1 MLTAIIALGLT
12 QTLAWASST
21 YLIAIVAQPIAR
33 DLGLPVSTVFAAFS
47 VALVVMGF
55 TGPAVGREI
64 DRRGGRGALAV
75 SNLVLAA
82 GLGLLGLASN
92 AAMLFAS
99 WIVLGIGMALGLY
112 DAAFAALVRI
122 FGTRARGPITA
133 ITLIAGFASTVG
145 WPLTALIVEHHGWRA
160 SCFAWAAIHLFI
172 ALPLNLLLVPKARDG
187 PAQHVEASSSAEAS
201 AMAPDAHDS
210 PGRYHKRAFALV
222 TLFASMA
229 AFVTSA
235 MAAHL
240 PGLLQA
246 AGAAPAAAL
255 TAAALVG
262 PAQVAAR
269 LLEFLAAQRLK
280 FHPLVTAR
288 VALALHPAGAVLL
301 ILFGSSP
308 FAASAFALL
317 HGAGN
322 GMVTIARGTLPL
334 AIFGSEG
341 YGRRQGVIGVTARSM
356 QAVAPFAFGVVLE
369 RSGASAALA
378 VTIVFSIAAVAALMA
393 LRPPPA

>member
-1 MLTAIIALGLT
+1 LTPIIALGLT

-21 YLIAIVAQPIAR
+21 YLIAIVASPIAR

-47 VALVVMGF
+47 VALVVMGL

-64 DRRGGRGALAV
+64 DRRGGRGALAA

-92 AAMLFAS
+92 AAMLFAA
-99 WIVLGIGMALGLY
+99 WILLGAGMALGLY

-160 SCFAWAAIHLFI
+160 SCFAWAAMHLLV
-172 ALPLNLLLVPKARDG
+172 ALPLNLLLIPKTRDG
-187 PAQHVEASSSAEAS
+187 VAQDVNASSSAKGS
-201 AMAPDAHDS
+201 ALSGDADGS
-210 PGRYHKRAFALV
+210 IGRYQKRALVLV

-246 AGAAPAAAL
+246 AGTAPTAAL

-280 FHPLVTAR
+280 LHSLFTAR
-288 VALALHPAGAVLL
+288 AAVALHPVGAFLL
-301 ILFGSSP
+301 ILFGGSP

-334 AIFGSEG
+334 AIFGPEG
-341 YGRRQGVIGVTARSM
+341 YGHRQGVIGVTARSM

-369 RSGASAALA
+369 RSGASAALG
-378 VTIVFSIAAVAALMA
+378 VTIAFSIAALAALIA
-393 LRPPPA
+393 LRPSAE